1 LFYSA
6 NKRAEE
12 VSKVASLVI
21 AVSVILC
28 AAYLLWQF
36 YNRDLLDDG

>member
-1 LFYSA
+1 MG
-6 NKRAEE
+6 
-12 VSKVASLVI
+12 SLVI
-21 AVSVILC
+21 AIAVVLC